1 MSKSRGNVVDPVQKL
16 QDFGS
21 DEVKY
26 VLLREGVPHSDCSK
40 LIRLGII
47 THWQRVAPPPHSP
60 ESQFHAVFWK
70 IWQNCML
77 APSYENP
84 GSFSHRI
91 ASELNDSFDARPTGT
106 VDSFIYLFKDIFLTN
121 YSVHY
126 SPSVME

>member
-40 LIRLGII
+40 LIRLAIT
-47 THWQRVAPPPHSP
+47 THWRFLVASPHLP
-60 ESQFHAVFWK
+60 GPKFSQFHAVFWK

-77 APSYENP
+77 APPPTGNP
-84 GSFSHRI
+84 GP
-91 ASELNDSFDARPTGT
+91 APAT
-106 VDSFIYLFKDIFLTN
+106 YLETFF
-121 YSVHY
+121 
-126 SPSVME
+126 